1 MSQIKTKHKGPLH
14 GEITPPSDKSIS
26 HRAVMFASLAE
37 GTSTISNFL
46 QAEDPL
52 RTLEAFRQM
61 GIKIDPIDK
70 NRITVQGKGLYGL
83 SAPADVIDCGNSGT
97 SMRLMSGVLAAQS
110 FSSVLT
116 GDDFLLKRPM
126 GRIIKPLSEMAANI
140 ISEKKGFLPL
150 R

>member
-1 MSQIKTKHKGPLH
+1 MSQIKINNKGPLH

-52 RTLEAFRQM
+52 RTLEAFRQL
-61 GIKIDPIDK
+61 GTHIETIDN

-83 SAPADVIDCGNSGT
+83 SAPDHVLDCGNSGT
-97 SMRLMSGVLAAQS
+97 TMRLMSGVLAAQS
-110 FSSVLT
+110 FSSE
-116 GDDFLLKRPM
+116 RPT
-126 GRIIKPLSEMAANI
+126 PVPAMAEVP
-140 ISEKKGFLPL
+140 S
-150 R
+150 